1 MGLLTLAVGLLLPWL
16 GGFLWLALLESRLCP
31 TIRVNRL
38 RQAGYGFFLGYSV
51 LCLAILT
58 CDNWLGRVSWPWIM
72 TFFTLLA
79 AGAAFAIGLRGD
91 ETASSATPDKPIS
104 GGVAILTLILAAWG
118 LLHLLL
124 ACIEIL
130 SQPLYPWD
138 AWLAWVY
145 RSKAWFLAGGLVEVA
160 SPSTWL
166 LSAAP
171 DVYTIDAWSYP
182 RFASI
187 VPYWAALSLGRWSET
202 LINLPGLL
210 AGIAIT
216 MALFGQCRETGM
228 SILVSIT
235 ACYLL
240 LSVPLFAT
248 HIALGGYADI
258 WMAGFTGLGFVAL
271 IIGAVSGRRAQVVL
285 GFLMLGL
292 GVLVK
297 NEGVVWFL
305 AALLM
310 QLLITVNWRTSLA
323 GAILLVVGGW
333 TAYALGMT
341 QLNIP
346 HLGTLGVA
354 DGRLVIPFIG
364 SFVVETHNV
373 WPAYLENFIRMGSW
387 NLLWVLV
394 TASLLIAT
402 TGGGAR
408 GVRIFRVSRIFLGVF
423 VATQVFIFG
432 FTDQGAWADTYTAI
446 NRLPLH
452 FIPALIYTA
461 LLVIATRLQQNDAV
475 SRDLLTANA

>member
-1 MGLLTLAVGLLLPWL
+1 MGILTLAIGLLLPWL
-16 GGFLWLALLESRLCP
+16 GGFLWLALLESRLSP
-31 TIRVNRL
+31 TIRVSRL
-38 RQAGYGFFLGYSV
+38 RQAGYGFFLGYSL
-51 LCLAILT
+51 LCLAVLT
-58 CDNWLGRVSWPWIM
+58 CDNWLGRVSWPWIIA
-72 TFFTLLA
+72 FFTLLA
-79 AGAAFAIGLRGD
+79 AGAVVTFRSWVPGKP
-91 ETASSATPDKPIS
+91 SSAPSRQPVSRRLK
-104 GGVAILTLILAAWG
+104 ILTLILASWG

-124 ACIEIL
+124 VSLEIL
-130 SQPLYPWD
+130 GQPLYPWD

-145 RSKAWFLAGGLVEVA
+145 RSKAWFLAGGMVEVA

-166 LSAAP
+166 LSTSP

-187 VPYWAALSLGRWSET
+187 VPYWAALSLGHWSET
-202 LINLPGLL
+202 LINLPVPL

-216 MALFGQCRETGM
+216 MALYGQCRETGM
-228 SILVSIT
+228 STLVSVT

-240 LSVPLFAT
+240 VSVPLFAT
-248 HIALGGYADI
+248 HMALAGYADI

-271 IIGAVSGRRAQVVL
+271 ITGAVLGRRSQAVL

-297 NEGVVWFL
+297 NEGVVWLL

-310 QLLITVNWRTSLA
+310 QLLITLNWRASLA
-323 GAILLVVGGW
+323 GVIVLLAGGW
-333 TAYALGMT
+333 TAYALGVT

-346 HLGTLGVA
+346 YLGKFGVA

-364 SFVVETHNV
+364 SFVLEAHNV
-373 WPAYLENFIRMGSW
+373 WPAYVENFFRMSSW

-402 TGGGAR
+402 ASGRLSTVPAY
-408 GVRIFRVSRIFLGVF
+408 RVGCSFIWVF
-423 VATQVFIFG
+423 AATQVFIFG

-452 FIPALIYTA
+452 FLPALIFTG
-461 LLVIATRLQQNDAV
+461 LLIFATRIQQ
-475 SRDLLTANA
+475 RDLPSNGMQTANA